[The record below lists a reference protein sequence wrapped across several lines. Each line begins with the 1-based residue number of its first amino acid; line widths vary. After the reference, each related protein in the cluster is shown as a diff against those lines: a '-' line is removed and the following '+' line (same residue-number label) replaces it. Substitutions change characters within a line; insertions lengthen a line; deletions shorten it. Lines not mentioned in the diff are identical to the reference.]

1 MTAFTFQLALL
12 FFPGIICGLIVEQ
25 LAVQGKWDAFRFVL
39 YCFILGLASYLLY
52 ALVTNAWYCRWPTRL
67 PLIHSVRHPKHI
79 IFGDVLWATVAAV
92 PLAFFDY
99 PRRQSRLASLAR
111 AEGPREQQI
120 LRRRRLG
127 LPLQHPD
134 GRDEVGHR
142 PELSGI
148 PVTAQ
153 LAESEA

>member
-111 AEGPREQQI
+111 AEGPRVHVSNKFSDADVWGYLFNIPTEETKWVI
-120 LRRRRLG
+120 
-127 LPLQHPD
+127 
-134 GRDEVGHR
+134 V
-142 PELSGI
+142 LSCR
-148 PVTAQ
+148 A
-153 LAESEA
+153 SR